1 MCKLA
6 AAPQS
11 AAPAGRSST
20 SNADISTTVK
30 SGCDADSLRGFGA
43 TYSRHVVIGV
53 SRRRRQTVS
62 RTSSQQSAIRTEAR
76 PITLDV
82 MSHPVVHSHSI
93 TIAIEA
99 VKVAIRTIR
108 ASARLR

>member
-1 MCKLA
+1 VCKLA

-20 SNADISTTVK
+20 PKADISTTVT
-30 SGCDADSLRGFGA
+30 CDADSLRGFGA

-108 ASARLR
+108 AAARLR